1 LTPSSRLFL
10 FCHPHNP
17 VGRAWDEDEL
27 KQIVAFCQRH
37 DLVVCSDEIHC
48 GLLLDEDRQHLPL
61 AMLDADLARR
71 SITLMAPSK
80 TWNIP
85 GLGCAFAVIPD
96 AALRRRFT
104 GAMRGIVPHVNVL
117 GLAATEAAYRDC
129 DDWRRALL
137 GVLRRNRDRVE
148 AAVAGLPGLAMS
160 HVEATYLAW
169 INARG
174 LGVADPA
181 TFFEA
186 AGVGLSCGTDF
197 ALPGWV
203 RLNFGCPPATLT
215 VALERLAAA
224 VAVNR

>member
-1 LTPSSRLFL
+1 
-10 FCHPHNP
+10 
-17 VGRAWDEDEL
+17 
-27 KQIVAFCQRH
+27 
-37 DLVVCSDEIHC
+37 
-48 GLLLDEDRQHLPL
+48 
-61 AMLDADLARR
+61 
-71 SITLMAPSK
+71 
-80 TWNIP
+80 
-85 GLGCAFAVIPD
+85 
-96 AALRRRFT
+96 LRR
-104 GAMRGIVPHVNVL
+104 
-117 GLAATEAAYRDC
+117 LA
-129 DDWRRALL
+129 RALL